1 MKSICLTTP
10 RLKIREYGL
19 DDFQGV
25 HGYSSDEET
34 VKFMTWGPNTPEETR
49 NFIDLAIS
57 QQSVNPRINFH
68 FVIHL
73 QDRNR
78 IIGGCGIHLIAPDY
92 RMAAIGYCI
101 NKTFWGLGFA
111 TESVVTLLHFGFDKQ
126 NLHRIIGTCDTRNVG
141 SARVMEKN
149 GMRQEA
155 RYIKNIWQKGG
166 WRDSYLYAILSSEW
180 KDKQT

>member
-1 MKSICLTTP
+1 MKSKYLTTP
-10 RLKIREYGL
+10 RLKIREYLL

-25 HGYSSDEET
+25 HEYSSDKET
-34 VKFMTWGPNTPEETR
+34 VQYMTWGPNTPEETR

-68 FVIHL
+68 FVIHHQL
-73 QDRNR
+73 RNR
-78 IIGGCGIHLIAPDY
+78 IIGGCGIHLSGPDY
-92 RMAAIGYCI
+92 RIAAIGYCI
-101 NKTFWGLGFA
+101 NKHYWKMGFA
-111 TESVVTLLHFGFDKQ
+111 TESVESLLQFGFDDL

-155 RYIKNIWQKGG
+155 KHIKNIWQKGG

-180 KDKQT
+180 KGKQT